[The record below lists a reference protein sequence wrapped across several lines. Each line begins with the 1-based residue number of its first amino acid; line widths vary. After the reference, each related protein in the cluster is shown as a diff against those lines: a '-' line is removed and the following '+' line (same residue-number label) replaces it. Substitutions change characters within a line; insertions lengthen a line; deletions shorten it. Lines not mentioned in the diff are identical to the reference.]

1 MSLMALVRLPFCLL
15 LSSLMSSIPC
25 LPSSFSE
32 QVKLEALEHVSPWA
46 EDIHQLV
53 RSAASG
59 QPREVLTPFTIAGYL
74 PPVNGHN
81 P

>member
-1 MSLMALVRLPFCLL
+1 MQRSAPASNGVLFVRVQLPTGH
-15 LSSLMSSIPC
+15 
-25 LPSSFSE
+25 
-32 QVKLEALEHVSPWA
+32 QKHVKLEALEHVSPCA

-74 PPVNGHN
+74 PPVNGHH

>member
-1 MSLMALVRLPFCLL
+1 
-15 LSSLMSSIPC
+15 MSSIPC

-32 QVKLEALEHVSPWA
+32 QVKLEALEHVSPWV

-53 RSAASG
+53 RAAASVG

>member
-1 MSLMALVRLPFCLL
+1 
-15 LSSLMSSIPC
+15 MSSIPC

-46 EDIHQLV
+46 EDIHQLP
-53 RSAASG
+53 RAAVSVG
-59 QPREVLTPFTIAGYL
+59 QPREVLTTLTLAGYL
-74 PPVNGHN
+74 LTVNGNN